1 MEFSFNFNLEG
12 SDTLKNEVNTY
23 ISQSDNSENDES
35 HKLVEILCPFLSTDI
50 ICNIVQTVLG
60 PLSRVSLNHVAQAG

>member
-1 MEFSFNFNLEG
+1 MEFSFNFKLEG

-23 ISQSDNSENDES
+23 ISQSDNSEHDES
-35 HKLVEILCPFLSTDI
+35 HKLVEILCPLLSTNI
-50 ICNIVQTVLG
+50 NCNIVQTVLG